1 MAEPKNIDATLDTVI
16 SILTKSNTIAAI
28 AGVAV
33 SGIMQ
38 LFKDKGMAVPA
49 FTQEELN
56 RAMHVAAQHVIDHA
70 EELKAQIRAEFPNA

>member
-1 MAEPKNIDATLDTVI
+1 MADPKKIDVTLDTVI
-16 SILTKSNTIAAI
+16 SVLTKSNVIASI

-33 SGIMQ
+33 AGIIK
-38 LFKDKGMAVPA
+38 LFRDKGMPVPD

-56 RAMHVAAQHVIDHA
+56 AAMHASAQHVIDHA